1 MKKKIEIYHFQRAC
15 WLDDKGFWL
24 AVSHHM
30 WWQQCMIWGG
40 VFCPLS
46 HRTHAKNDC
55 QYNLWMNSAIL
66 LTEHLLFLRCENL
79 KKKSSNWQYFRY
91 LHLCL
96 MFIYVQVIKVN
107 LSLSP
112 TESHYYISYFNQTL
126 YVRSLVLVLLSKL
139 LAHIHLTAILLKMAL
154 K

>member
-1 MKKKIEIYHFQRAC
+1 MIKVFDSLWVITC
-15 WLDDKGFWL
+15 DD
-24 AVSHHM
+24 
-30 WWQQCMIWGG
+30 
-40 VFCPLS
+40 
-46 HRTHAKNDC
+46 
-55 QYNLWMNSAIL
+55 NSAWF
-66 LTEHLLFLRCENL
+66 EVVFFALFHIGHMQRMTVSTTCGWTLQFCWQNIFYSYVVKIW

-112 TESHYYISYFNQTL
+112 TESHYYISYINQTL